1 MNKLINTDS
10 GGYPFVLDDLRF
22 VDDSVREA
30 LKGGLSFLGDGFVL
44 SANYNDI
51 TAATS
56 WSFPET
62 FAVLNGEIL
71 RIPAFTAN
79 SSPAVGKWYKL
90 ELDSTD
96 SGTTPGLKT
105 FQDASV
111 HETYNLRK
119 GILTLQTTPL
129 VGGEVVILSGNT
141 AKWEY
146 YDVNTH
152 KKRLADNIG
161 LTTTTTT
168 ANAAQSDATD
178 ALDELIGIK
187 EAWSVQNAGD
197 LVGNVLRNSAYDGS
211 ASGNASMTF
220 DSASS
225 YFRMKVVGKTVI
237 IQYNIVDIQVVAWN
251 TAEVN
256 SITLDLIAADILQSP
271 TTIKPF
277 NAIGRASSTVQGIPA
292 AHLKISDHS
301 TKPGALL
308 FNLVDPNYSLQRK
321 SFNRKATFDVST
333 LELTNTGDLTFTN
346 NISLTGT
353 LIIEIS

>member
-90 ELDSTD
+90 ELDSTN

-129 VGGEVVILSGNT
+129 VGGEVVILIGNT

-168 ANAAQSDATD
+168 ANSAQSDATD
-178 ALDELIGIK
+178 ALNELIGIK

-197 LVGNVLRNSAYDGS
+197 LVGNVLRNSSAGGS

-220 DSASS
+220 NSGSS
-225 YFRMKVVGKTVI
+225 YFRMKVIGKTVF
-237 IQYNIVDIQVVAWN
+237 IQYHIADIQVVAWN
-251 TAEVN
+251 TAQVN

-308 FNLVDPNYSLQRK
+308 FNLVDPNYSVLNL

-353 LIIEIS
+353 LIIELS

>member
-44 SANYNDI
+44 SANYNNI

-90 ELDSTD
+90 ELDSTN

-119 GILTLQTTPL
+119 GKLTLQTTPL
-129 VGGEVVILSGNT
+129 VGGEVVILSGNSWFT
-141 AKWEY
+141 AWTYNVE
-146 YDVNTH
+146 NTH

-168 ANAAQSDATD
+168 ANSAQSDATD
-178 ALDELIGIK
+178 ALDELITIN
-187 EAWSVQNAGD
+187 EAWSEMNIAD
-197 LVGNVLRNSAYDGS
+197 LVGNVLRNNLADGS
-211 ASGNASMTF
+211 GTNASMTF
-220 DSASS
+220 NSGAS
-225 YFRMKVVGKTVI
+225 YFRMKTIGKTVF
-237 IQYNIVDIQVVAWN
+237 IQYLIQSINVVEWD
-251 TAEVN
+251 TAQIN
-256 SITLDLIAADILQSP
+256 SITLDLIAADFLQAP
-271 TTIKPF
+271 TTIKSF
-277 NAIGRASSTVQGIPA
+277 SAIGEARSSSGVPT
-292 AHLKISDHS
+292 AHLKVSNHT
-301 TKPGALL
+301 TKAGALL
-308 FNLVDPNYSLQRK
+308 FNLIDPNYKPQNLP
-321 SFNRKATFDVST
+321 FNRKATFDVST
-333 LELTNTGDLTFTN
+333 IRFVLTNEYDFPSVIT
-346 NISLTGT
+346 LTGT
-353 LIIEIS
+353 LIIELS

>member
-30 LKGGLSFLGDGFVL
+30 LKGNLSFLGDDFIL
-44 SANYNDI
+44 SPNYNDI

-62 FAVLNGEIL
+62 FAILDGEIL

-79 SSPAVGKWYKL
+79 SSPALGKWYKL
-90 ELDSTD
+90 ELDSTN

-119 GILTLQTTPL
+119 GKLTLQTTPL
-129 VGGEVVILSGNT
+129 VGGEVVILFGNT
-141 AKWEY
+141 AKWQY

-178 ALDELIGIK
+178 ALNELIGIK

-197 LVGNVLRNSAYDGS
+197 LVGNVLRNTLSDGT
-211 ASGNASMTF
+211 GTNASMTF
-220 DSASS
+220 NSGSS
-225 YFRMKVVGKTVI
+225 YFRMKVIGKTVF
-237 IQYNIVDIQVVAWN
+237 IQYHIADIQVVAWN
-251 TAEVN
+251 TAQVN
-256 SITLDLIAADILQSP
+256 SIALDLIAADILQTP
-271 TTIKPF
+271 MTIKPF
-277 NAIGRASSTVQGIPA
+277 NAIGRASSTEQGVPA
-292 AHLKISDHS
+292 AHLKISDHP
-301 TKPGALL
+301 TKAGALL
-308 FNLVDPNYSLQRK
+308 FNLVDPNYSILRLA
-321 SFNRKATFDVST
+321 FNRKATFDVATLGLTST
-333 LELTNTGDLTFTN
+333 ADVTFTN
-346 NISLTGT
+346 NISFTGT
-353 LIIEIS
+353 LILELS